1 MYLNY
6 YGLKQQPFS
15 ITATGSCFY
24 RSDFHEEALAHILYG
39 INERK
44 GLLLLTG
51 EVGTGKTTT
60 CKVLMGKL
68 PTHYKSSLILN
79 PYFNATQLIQAVLDD
94 FGISSKGKS
103 KLAMIQTLNEFLLK
117 THQDNSTAVLIVDEA
132 QDLSAAQLEQLRLL
146 SNLETDYAK
155 LLQIVLVGQP
165 ELRDKLSQYKLRQI
179 KQRVAVQYTLN
190 PLSKEDIKKYI
201 EFRISAQHGSVIFS
215 EDAINEIYAYSGG
228 IPRLVNTLCDRALLA
243 GFAQEC
249 IHINKDIIVQC
260 INELK

>member
-6 YGLKQQPFS
+6 YGLKQSPFS

-24 RSDFHEEALAHILYG
+24 QSNFHEEALAHVLYG

-44 GLLLLTG
+44 GLILLTG

-68 PTHYKSSLILN
+68 PSHYKSSLILN
-79 PYFNATQLIQAVLDD
+79 PYFNATQLIKAVLDD
-94 FGISSKGKS
+94 FGIKAQGKS
-103 KLAMIQTLNEFLLK
+103 KLAMIQALNEFLLK

-146 SNLETDYAK
+146 SNLETEYAK

-179 KQRVAVQYTLN
+179 KQRISVQYDLN
-190 PLSKEDIKKYI
+190 PLSKNDIKNYI
-201 EFRISAQHGSVIFS
+201 DFRISQQHGSVIFCQ
-215 EDAINEIYAYSGG
+215 EAIDEIYAYTGG

-249 IHINKDIIVQC
+249 IHINRDIIIQC
-260 INELK
+260 ISELK

>member
-6 YGLKQQPFS
+6 YGLKQSPFS

-24 RSDFHEEALAHILYG
+24 QSDYHEEALAHVLYG

-44 GLLLLTG
+44 GLILLTG

-60 CKVLMGKL
+60 CKVLMNKL
-68 PTHYKSSLILN
+68 PSHYKSSLILN
-79 PYFNATQLIQAVLDD
+79 PYFNATQLIKAVLDD
-94 FGISSKGKS
+94 FGITVNGKS
-103 KLAMIQTLNEFLLK
+103 KLAMIQALNDFLLK

-132 QDLSAAQLEQLRLL
+132 QDLSASQLEQLRLL

-179 KQRVAVQYTLN
+179 KQRVAVQYTLS
-190 PLSKEDIKKYI
+190 PLSRGDIKNYI
-201 EFRISAQHGSVIFS
+201 EFRIAEQHGSVIFS
-215 EDAINEIYAYSGG
+215 EDAINEIYSYSGG

-243 GFAQEC
+243 GFTQEC
-249 IHINKDIIVQC
+249 IHISKEIVMQC
-260 INELK
+260 IEEVK